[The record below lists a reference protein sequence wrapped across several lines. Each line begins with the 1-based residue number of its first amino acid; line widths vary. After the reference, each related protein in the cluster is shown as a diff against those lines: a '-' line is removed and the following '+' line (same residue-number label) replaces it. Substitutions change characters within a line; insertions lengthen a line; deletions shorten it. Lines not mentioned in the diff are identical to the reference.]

1 MARYKLLAKHF
12 INNTVMDEGEIVEYD
27 GKPGRMMELVDEE
40 PKGKAKGKKGA
51 DAPASEEAGE

>member
-12 INNTVMDEGEIVEYD
+12 INNSIMDEGAIVEYD
-27 GKPGRMMELVDEE
+27 GKPGEMMELVDDDK
-40 PKGKAKGKKGA
+40 PKRGKKGA